1 MSDRLPRS
9 NSQSQLPNYGQGQS
23 DNKKDV
29 DKKKDGAPA
38 QSDKNTGQGHS
49 DKNKAAP
56 QMKSKE
62 EKKVKAPSESN
73 SDDGGVEYGANF
85 ANIMFGGKQDERVEI
100 NTFERM
106 FLGAKPSQAAQK
118 FKNENESSSEDDVMP
133 HQAKM
138 PKSPRQQQ
146 SDHKEKSSA
155 KKVPKLSLPKLGNAL
170 GNLAPDRREMTI
182 SPRKTNRE
190 THRNTQDS
198 TSSTRN
204 TASTAGTTTTNTTAT
219 TAHTAVGNAAILH
232 TTSVVTAPL
241 WQPASPRSQWN
252 TTSQLNPPA
261 TANPKDTNIATT
273 DITTSPASWTPTSP
287 RSKNSSNTQSPSVK
301 TKTQQ
306 GTETKASVA
315 KGEKDRTSAT
325 VKENTAQKTA
335 AVKERTVGSV
345 YADDL
350 SEQSIKTINLAL
362 SGTIVSG
369 ADLAELLVCF
379 QSCGYKKPLAGS
391 SIDSILRLGMTV
403 KNFPDSKDSE
413 KTSDVNIIEKVSE
426 PFIKKYYDTPKIEA
440 LRIAAMQKYDEGN
453 LKVPDELKKKNA
465 PDLRDIKTYSDAM
478 RPLVKMVS
486 KEIMGELMNLSDAPM
501 HDQVKELLKGIDACV
516 IKWSKESGGI
526 EKEKLISARKSAIS
540 AYIATRSFM
549 KIWIDAF
556 AKDPELK
563 KYIHMT
569 AYLTTMLT
577 TRSDKFFYSVMSN
590 AVDQDNEQR
599 KLLEESKNAIAFS
612 SLGKPKK
619 VKGKQFANPEQRAE
633 RRAIKKE
640 VDNFLSQF
648 DESLFDSN
656 FSQYLQTIVASSKEN
671 TLSFRTNPAQFAL
684 DNLDGYW
691 FSIDSTD
698 GGDLYKESATIREL
712 EQLLKIKID
721 SDKAD
726 DSGETTTSTEAT
738 STTTTTNT
746 NPTQAS
752 SEEDTSPRKQ

>member
-1 MSDRLPRS
+1 MTDRLPRS
-9 NSQSQLPNYGQGQS
+9 NSQSQLPNYGQDQS
-23 DNKKDV
+23 DTKKDV

-49 DKNKAAP
+49 DNNKAAP
-56 QMKSKE
+56 KMKSKE
-62 EKKVKAPSESN
+62 EKKVKTLNARDPDEEVN
-73 SDDGGVEYGANF
+73 VPDT
-85 ANIMFGGKQDERVEI
+85 FGRL
-100 NTFERM
+100 
-106 FLGAKPSQAAQK
+106 FLGKGPSAAARK
-118 FKNENESSSEDDVMP
+118 FEGSDESSSEDSAG
-133 HQAKM
+133 QSESKTL
-138 PKSPRQQQ
+138 KSPSQQQ
-146 SDHKEKSSA
+146 SDKKEKTA
-155 KKVPKLSLPKLGNAL
+155 NNKVPKLSLKNLGNAL
-170 GNLAPDRREMTI
+170 ASLASDRRDMAI
-182 SPRKTNRE
+182 SPRKTRRE
-190 THRNTQDS
+190 TNRNTQDTIFS
-198 TSSTRN
+198 TSN
-204 TASTAGTTTTNTTAT
+204 TAATEGTTTTSTTTTTTTAN
-219 TAHTAVGNAAILH
+219 TAVGDAAIPR
-232 TTSVVTAPL
+232 TNTVVTVPL
-241 WQPASPRSQWN
+241 WQPASPRSEWN
-252 TTSQLNPPA
+252 TTSQSNPPA
-261 TANPKDTNIATT
+261 SAKSKGTNTTATT
-273 DITTSPASWTPTSP
+273 TTTSQASWIPTSP

-301 TKTQQ
+301 TTTQAEA
-306 GTETKASVA
+306 ETKASVV
-315 KGEKDRTSAT
+315 KEGKNTSLATASENTASKTAT
-325 VKENTAQKTA
+325 VKEKA
-335 AVKERTVGSV
+335 VGSV

-379 QSCGYKKPLAGS
+379 QSSGYKKSMESS

-403 KNFPDSKDSE
+403 KDFPDPKDSE
-413 KTSDVNIIEKVSE
+413 KTIDVNIIEKVSE
-426 PFIKKYYDTPKIEA
+426 PFIKKYYDTPEIEE
-440 LRIAAMQKYDEGN
+440 LRISAMQKYDEGN
-453 LKVPDELKKKNA
+453 LKVPDELKKKN
-465 PDLRDIKTYSDAM
+465 PSNLRDIKTYSDAM

-486 KEIMGELMNLSDAPM
+486 KKIMGEMMNLSDAPM

-516 IKWSKESGGI
+516 IKWSKESGWTD
-526 EKEKLISARKSAIS
+526 KEKLILARKSAIS

-549 KIWIDAF
+549 KIWFDAF

-569 AYLTTMLT
+569 GYLTTMLT
-577 TRSDKFFYSVMSN
+577 TRSDKFFYSVMSH

-599 KLLEESKNAIAFS
+599 KLLEERKNAIAFS

-648 DESLFDSN
+648 DVSLIDSN
-656 FSQYLQTIVASSKEN
+656 FSQYLQKTVASSKEN
-671 TLSFRTNPAQFAL
+671 ILSFRTNPAQFAL
-684 DNLDGYW
+684 NNLHDYW

-698 GGDLYKESATIREL
+698 SGDLYEESATIREL